1 MRSDAEKVKVIYLYQ
16 MNSKSHVY
24 IYQGVRENPIL
35 KVGEILKIIAMKNS
49 NTDVMYDTLLLTA
62 KTLVKVF

>member
-1 MRSDAEKVKVIYLYQ
+1 

-49 NTDVMYDTLLLTA
+49 NTDVMMYDTLLLTA
-62 KTLVKVF
+62 KTLVKVFLTFNVRLS

>member
-1 MRSDAEKVKVIYLYQ
+1 

-62 KTLVKVF
+62 KTLVKVCLTFNVRLS

>member
-1 MRSDAEKVKVIYLYQ
+1 

-35 KVGEILKIIAMKNS
+35 KVGEILKIKIIAMKNS

-62 KTLVKVF
+62 KTLVKVFLTFNVRLS